1 MKDTFDD
8 KCRKLIDSQP
18 NDKARKAYERGL
30 HTLTRK
36 GVNSFESLR
45 DSILKPRPPAF
56 MAALHLLEL
65 FDKRKAVPA
74 LLQLLHS
81 RDELNLWEA
90 AKSLIHVDSKLALRG
105 CLKLLASD
113 AATDTR
119 ETAAY
124 VLTFS
129 RGQFAVPALLCVFAN
144 EQEAVKVRAHAA
156 EGLGN
161 LLHLTNR
168 RQRIWRQAAESL
180 MSGLSDPLPEVR
192 FWSAYALGMMGC
204 ESALPKLEELAA
216 TDKTFCSG
224 WWTVGE
230 EASDAAVA
238 IRTGYWP
245 DIIRI
250 GKQKTTN

>member
-1 MKDTFDD
+1 MKNKFDD
-8 KCRKLIDSQP
+8 QCRKLIDEQGH
-18 NDKARKAYERGL
+18 DEARKRVERGL
-30 HTLTRK
+30 HTL
-36 GVNSFESLR
+36 SLR
-45 DSILKPRPPAF
+45 DSILKPSPPAF
-56 MAALHLLEL
+56 MVALHLLEL
-65 FDKRKAVPA
+65 FDKRKAVSV
-74 LLQLLHS
+74 LLHLLHS
-81 RDELNLWEA
+81 RDESNRWEA

-113 AATDTR
+113 AAADTR
-119 ETAAY
+119 EAAAY

-129 RGQFAVPALLCVFAN
+129 RGQLAVPALLCVFAN
-144 EQEAVKVRAHAA
+144 EQETVKVRAQAA

-168 RQRIWRQAAESL
+168 RKLIWRQAAESL
-180 MSGLSDPLPEVR
+180 LLGLSDPLPEVR
-192 FWSAYALGMMGC
+192 FWSAYALGMMRC
-204 ESALPKLEELAA
+204 ENAVPKLEELAS
-216 TDKTFCSG
+216 TDKTFYSG

-245 DIIRI
+245 DIIRV